1 MKNIIIRSITLCLFG
16 FILMAGQVYAQQ
28 GVITINGKIT
38 NLANNRPIRQASV
51 TIAGKGV
58 GTSTNSSGMFVLLIP
73 QGNLTDSLKISCI
86 GYNTKKIAI
95 SGINNNATLNI
106 ALEKGSTTLQE
117 VTVTYYDVD
126 KIMKKAIGRIPENYI
141 SKPHIL
147 RGFYRMYTSND
158 KAPLQL
164 SEAVFDVYNY
174 GYGDTHADIF
184 KLIKARSEK
193 NDRDFATLEFGQ
205 KPNSIFEQDVI
216 NHLNACDLLN
226 EKGLANHEFHVN
238 GIVDMKGY
246 KAYEVEFKEKPNVID
261 DNTFRGTMYIDT
273 KTSAFIYF
281 DFGFSPS
288 TLATIGIATYAKR
301 SLMRL
306 GGTTVQLMSDHT
318 KVGYQEVGN
327 KWVLSDVEGDNSIS
341 IKSQALDYDYV
352 AQIKFNYQITA
363 VDTNPEDEFS
373 SKIGR
378 NDNINAYKSNED
390 SKFWKDYNIILSD
403 YNVDDV
409 FKDIKAINKSVK

>member
-1 MKNIIIRSITLCLFG
+1 MKNIIIRSTLFLFG
-16 FILMAGQVYAQQ
+16 FILMASKVNAQQ
-28 GVITINGKIT
+28 GGISVNGKIT
-38 NLANNRPIRQASV
+38 NLANNRPVGQASV
-51 TIAGKGV
+51 AIAGKGI
-58 GTSTNSSGMFVLLIP
+58 GTSTSSSGMFVLLIP
-73 QGNLTDSLKISCI
+73 QANLADSLKISCV
-86 GYNTKKIAI
+86 GYNTQKIAI
-95 SGINNNATLNI
+95 SGLKNGATLNI
-106 ALEKGSTTLQE
+106 TLEKISTTLKE

-126 KIMKKAIGRIPENYI
+126 KIMKKAIERIPENYI

-184 KLIKARSEK
+184 KLVKARSEK

-216 NHLNACDLLN
+216 NHLSACDFLN
-226 EKGLANHEFHVN
+226 SKGLANHEFHVN

-246 KAYEVEFKEKPNVID
+246 KAYEVSFVEKENVVD

-281 DFGFSPS
+281 DFGFSPT
-288 TLATIGIATYAKR
+288 TLATTGIATYAKR

-352 AQIKFNYQITA
+352 AQIKFNYQITSI
-363 VDTNPEDEFS
+363 DTNPEEEFS

-403 YNVDDV
+403 YNVDDI
-409 FKDIKAINKSVK
+409 FKNMKAINKSVK